1 MNPVREGGDADP
13 SNRGGSPD
21 GVLNGSLQEKCID
34 IKPGNAFR
42 AKIEL
47 IFPGRF

>member
-1 MNPVREGGDADP
+1 MNPVREGGM
-13 SNRGGSPD
+13 RIRQIGGGSPD
-21 GVLNGSLQEKCID
+21 GVLNGSLQEKCIG

>member
-1 MNPVREGGDADP
+1 MNPVREGGVCG
-13 SNRGGSPD
+13 SVKSGGSPD
-21 GVLNGSLQEKCID
+21 GVLNGSLQEKCIG

>member
-1 MNPVREGGDADP
+1 MNPVREGGM
-13 SNRGGSPD
+13 RIRQIGGAPD
-21 GVLNGSLQEKCID
+21 GVLNGSLQEKCIG
-34 IKPGNAFR
+34 IKSGNAFR